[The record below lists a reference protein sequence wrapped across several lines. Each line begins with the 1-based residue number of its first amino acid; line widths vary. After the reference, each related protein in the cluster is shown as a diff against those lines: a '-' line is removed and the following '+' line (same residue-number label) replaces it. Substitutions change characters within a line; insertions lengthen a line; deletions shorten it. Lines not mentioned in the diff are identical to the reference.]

1 MDLLEFRNRCAGLHA
16 TVEHVRQHDPHV
28 LSTLR
33 GLRFHVWRDCLT
45 KLDVLQRESHAL
57 LQVASGVQGSET
69 YTDTLA
75 LDMGRIELFISLTR
89 TAIYELYRSYGTVMP
104 FKSPLKPLPFEMEDM
119 YNREA
124 IEHNVPFEECD
135 VLFDELI
142 NPDPVNNTQ
151 RLEHNSQIGGD
162 HRKGIILRVPPQTWG
177 EKSTSTLE
185 EHALAQ
191 PNQHQ
196 GNQAPETPS
205 LSYLGMTPPT
215 PAPAISTPRQQ
226 PAPTIGNKRKQAELE
241 ISSSDVESQ
250 PTKIRR
256 GTEEGTATAQGVSH
270 DISATSTIL
279 NSPAQWL
286 DKKDTDDATQVSN
299 QPRESPPAHSRAE
312 WRGPHTSPKLATP
325 PLVQQRLA
333 AVKGAASQAPS
344 WYTWPLAHIPA
355 PNLYSGRPVQQTI
368 PHSGLQRGGFIS
380 APLGDD
386 GSSPTPKASN
396 MLGPASQ
403 RVPGSIPPWR
413 RHCLRVPWHQAG
425 SATQKSRDV
434 VPPWRRRAPPQTA
447 AQPVGQQIPGRT
459 PPWRLAT
466 HQAGI
471 HGHYGP
477 VSAQVLDNMPCLHP
491 TAQRQVCGLHVRS
504 GERSGAPSPEQPPAS
519 MMLPCQAGTRKKQQ
533 QLLRRGDMATGFPAL
548 PQRRITQYFQLSRNQ
563 ASNVEQGKHAGF
575 QSQPDPAHSQ
585 GLGKS
590 QAQLTPAPQGM
601 RHPLP
606 QRPSVVQPPHYYY
619 TQQQR

>member
-75 LDMGRIELFISLTR
+75 LDMSRIELFISLTR

-119 YNREA
+119 YIREA
-124 IEHNVPFEECD
+124 IEHNVAFEECD

-241 ISSSDVESQ
+241 ISSSDVDSQ

-256 GTEEGTATAQGVSH
+256 GTEEGTAAAQGVSH

-286 DKKDTDDATQVSN
+286 DQKDTDDATQVSN

-312 WRGPHTSPKLATP
+312 WRGPHMSPKPATP

-333 AVKGAASQAPS
+333 AVKGAASQSPS

-368 PHSGLQRGGFIS
+368 PHSGLQRAGFIS

-386 GSSPTPKASN
+386 GSSPTPQAGN
-396 MLGPASQ
+396 MLGPTSQ
-403 RVPGSIPPWR
+403 RASASIPPWR
-413 RHCLRVPWHQAG
+413 RHPRKVPWHQG
-425 SATQKSRDV
+425 RSTVQKSRDI
-434 VPPWRRRAPPQTA
+434 VPPWRRRAPPQT
-447 AQPVGQQIPGRT
+447 
-459 PPWRLAT
+459 
-466 HQAGI
+466 
-471 HGHYGP
+471 
-477 VSAQVLDNMPCLHP
+477 
-491 TAQRQVCGLHVRS
+491 QVCGLHVRS

-533 QLLRRGDMATGFPAL
+533 QLLRRGDMATWFPAL

-563 ASNVEQGKHAGF
+563 ASNVEQGKRAGF

>member
-89 TAIYELYRSYGTVMP
+89 TAIYELYKSYGTVMP

-119 YNREA
+119 YIREA
-124 IEHNVPFEECD
+124 IEHNVAFEECD

-162 HRKGIILRVPPQTWG
+162 HRKGTVLRVPPQTWG

-241 ISSSDVESQ
+241 ISSSDVDSQ

-256 GTEEGTATAQGVSH
+256 GTEEGTAAAQGVSH

-286 DKKDTDDATQVSN
+286 DQKDTDDATQVSN
-299 QPRESPPAHSRAE
+299 QPRESPPAHCRAE
-312 WRGPHTSPKLATP
+312 WRGPHMSPKPATP

-333 AVKGAASQAPS
+333 AVKGAASQSPS

-368 PHSGLQRGGFIS
+368 PHSGLQRAGFIS

-386 GSSPTPKASN
+386 ASEYQVAFRPGGATAVGFPGTKQEVPPRKAATLFRPGAAELPPRRKPNLSAN
-396 MLGPASQ
+396 KYQAALRPGALLLTRPEYTATMALVRSTCTVRGALGRTEPRTAT
-403 RVPGSIPPWR
+403 RLYDAAVPGRNSEE
-413 RHCLRVPWHQAG
+413 
-425 SATQKSRDV
+425 
-434 VPPWRRRAPPQTA
+434 A
-447 AQPVGQQIPGRT
+447 A
-459 PPWRLAT
+459 
-466 HQAGI
+466 
-471 HGHYGP
+471 
-477 VSAQVLDNMPCLHP
+477 
-491 TAQRQVCGLHVRS
+491 
-504 GERSGAPSPEQPPAS
+504 
-519 MMLPCQAGTRKKQQ
+519 
-533 QLLRRGDMATGFPAL
+533 
-548 PQRRITQYFQLSRNQ
+548 LSRNQ